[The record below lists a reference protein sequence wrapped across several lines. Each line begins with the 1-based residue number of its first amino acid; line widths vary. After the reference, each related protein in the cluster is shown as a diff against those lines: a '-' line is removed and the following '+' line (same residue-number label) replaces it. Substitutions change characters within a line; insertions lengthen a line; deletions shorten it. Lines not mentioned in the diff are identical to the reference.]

1 MIIVV
6 FFIILQKFWMKMKNV
21 YIETYGCQMNQ
32 ADSGIVAKVLKEN
45 DFNLV
50 STDKQADV
58 ILINTCAVRDNAE
71 KRIHNRVHDLQSLKK
86 KKPYLQIGIL
96 GCMAERL
103 KESLVKED
111 KVDIVAGP
119 DSYRKIAEL
128 IDNATKQY
136 KQKHDEESLRQS
148 IDVELSKE
156 ETYEDIIPIEL
167 NTDGIS
173 AFISIMRG
181 CENFCSYCVVPYTR
195 GRERSRSPQ
204 GIVEQAE
211 NLFLQGYK
219 DITLLGQNVNSYI
232 YEENGEKINFAKLIE
247 KVAQVNPLLRVRFAT
262 SHPKDIS
269 EELIDT
275 IAKYDNICKYIHLPV
290 QSGSNRMLEK
300 MNRKYT
306 VEDYKQKIE
315 MIRKKIPDCALS
327 TDVIAGFC
335 SETIEDHR
343 ATMDIMSWVGYDSA
357 YMFKYSERPGTL
369 ASKKYDDDVSESEKI
384 RRLNEI
390 IDLQRE
396 LSLQSNKKD
405 IGKTFEVLVEGVS
418 KRDENKYFGRTSQ
431 NKVVIFDKEETKKG
445 DYIKVKIDDCTS
457 ATLFGSIC
465 QKK

>member
-369 ASKKYDDDVSESEKI
+369 AAKKFDDDVSEEEKI

-390 IDLQRE
+390 IDLQRD
-396 LSLQSNKKD
+396 LSLQSNRKD
-405 IGKTFEVLVEGVS
+405 IGKTFEVLVEGMS

-431 NKVVIFDKEETKKG
+431 NKVVIFDRQDTKKG

-465 QKK
+465 

>member
-1 MIIVV
+1 
-6 FFIILQKFWMKMKNV
+6 MKNV

-45 DFNLV
+45 NFNLV
-50 STDKQADV
+50 STDKEADV

-71 KRIHNRVHDLQSLKK
+71 KRIYNRVHDLQSLKK

-103 KESLVKED
+103 KDSLVKED

-136 KQKHDEESLRQS
+136 MQKYDEESLRQRV
-148 IDVELSKE
+148 DVELSKE

-204 GIVEQAE
+204 SIVEQAE

-232 YEENGEKINFAKLIE
+232 YEENGERINFAKLIE

-335 SETIEDHR
+335 SETVEDHR

-369 ASKKYDDDVSESEKI
+369 AAKKFDDDVSEEEKI

-396 LSLQSNKKD
+396 LSLQSNRKD
-405 IGKTFEVLVEGVS
+405 IGKTFEVLVEGMS

-431 NKVVIFDKEETKKG
+431 NKVVIFDKQNTRKG

-465 QKK
+465 

>member
-45 DFNLV
+45 NFNLV
-50 STDKQADV
+50 STDKEADV

-103 KESLVKED
+103 KDSLVKED

-136 KQKHDEESLRQS
+136 MQKYDEESLRQRV
-148 IDVELSKE
+148 DVELSKE

-195 GRERSRSPQ
+195 GRERSRSYQ
-204 GIVEQAE
+204 SIVEQAE

-306 VEDYKQKIE
+306 VADYKQKIE

-369 ASKKYDDDVSESEKI
+369 AAKKFDDDVSEEEKI
-384 RRLNEI
+384 RRLNGI

-396 LSLQSNKKD
+396 LSLQSNRKD
-405 IGKTFEVLVEGVS
+405 IGKTFEVLVEGMS

-431 NKVVIFDKEETKKG
+431 NKVVIFDKQNTRKG

-465 QKK
+465 

>member
-45 DFNLV
+45 NFNLV

-103 KESLVKED
+103 KDSLVKED

-119 DSYRKIAEL
+119 DSYRKIADL

-136 KQKHDEESLRQS
+136 MQKYDEESLRQRV
-148 IDVELSKE
+148 DVELSKE

-195 GRERSRSPQ
+195 GRERSRSYQ
-204 GIVEQAE
+204 SIVEQAE

-315 MIRKKIPDCALS
+315 MIREKIPDCALS

-369 ASKKYDDDVSESEKI
+369 AAKKFDDDVSEEEKI

-396 LSLQSNKKD
+396 LSLQSNRKD
-405 IGKTFEVLVEGVS
+405 IGKTFEVLVEGMS

-431 NKVVIFDKEETKKG
+431 NKVVIFDKQNTKKG

-465 QKK
+465 

>member
-45 DFNLV
+45 NFNLV
-50 STDKQADV
+50 STDKEADV

-103 KESLVKED
+103 KDTLVKED

-232 YEENGEKINFAKLIE
+232 YEENGERINFAKLIE

-269 EELIDT
+269 GELIDT

-343 ATMDIMSWVGYDSA
+343 ATMDVMSWVGYDSA

-369 ASKKYDDDVSESEKI
+369 AAKKFDDDVSEEEKI

-390 IDLQRE
+390 IDLQRD
-396 LSLQSNKKD
+396 LSLQSNRKD
-405 IGKTFEVLVEGVS
+405 IGKTFEVLVEGMS

-431 NKVVIFDKEETKKG
+431 NKVVIFDRQDTKKG

-465 QKK
+465 

>member
-1 MIIVV
+1 
-6 FFIILQKFWMKMKNV
+6 MKNV

-45 DFNLV
+45 NFNLV
-50 STDKQADV
+50 STDKEADV

-103 KESLVKED
+103 KDSLVKED

-136 KQKHDEESLRQS
+136 MQKYDEESLRQRV
-148 IDVELSKE
+148 DVELSKE

-195 GRERSRSPQ
+195 GRERSRSYQ
-204 GIVEQAE
+204 SIVEQAE

-369 ASKKYDDDVSESEKI
+369 AAKKFDDDVSEEEKI

-396 LSLQSNKKD
+396 LSLQSNRKD
-405 IGKTFEVLVEGVS
+405 VGKTFEVLVEGMS

-431 NKVVIFDKEETKKG
+431 NKVVIFDRQDTKKG

-465 QKK
+465 

>member
-45 DFNLV
+45 NFNLV

-136 KQKHDEESLRQS
+136 MQKPDLKHFEQS

-195 GRERSRSPQ
+195 GRERSRSYQ
-204 GIVEQAE
+204 SIVEQAE

-315 MIRKKIPDCALS
+315 MIREKIPDCALS

-369 ASKKYDDDVSESEKI
+369 AAKKFDDDVSEEEKI

-396 LSLQSNKKD
+396 LSLQSNRKD
-405 IGKTFEVLVEGVS
+405 IGKTFEVLVEGMS

-431 NKVVIFDKEETKKG
+431 NKVVIFDRQDTKKG

-465 QKK
+465 

>member
-45 DFNLV
+45 NFNLV

-103 KESLVKED
+103 KDSLVKED

-136 KQKHDEESLRQS
+136 MQKYDEESLRQRV
-148 IDVELSKE
+148 DVELSKE

-195 GRERSRSPQ
+195 GRERSRSYQ
-204 GIVEQAE
+204 SIVEQAE

-369 ASKKYDDDVSESEKI
+369 AAKKFDDDVSEEEKI

-396 LSLQSNKKD
+396 LSLQSNRKD
-405 IGKTFEVLVEGVS
+405 IGKTFEVLVEGMS

-431 NKVVIFDKEETKKG
+431 NKVVIFDKQNTRKG

-465 QKK
+465 

>member
-1 MIIVV
+1 
-6 FFIILQKFWMKMKNV
+6 MKNV

-45 DFNLV
+45 NFNLV

-103 KESLVKED
+103 KDSLVKED

-119 DSYRKIAEL
+119 DSYRKIADL

-136 KQKHDEESLRQS
+136 MQKYDEESLRQRV
-148 IDVELSKE
+148 DVELSKE

-195 GRERSRSPQ
+195 GRERSRSYQ
-204 GIVEQAE
+204 SIVEQAE

-369 ASKKYDDDVSESEKI
+369 AAKKFDDDVSEEEKI

-396 LSLQSNKKD
+396 LSLQSNRKD
-405 IGKTFEVLVEGVS
+405 IGKTFEVLVEGMS

-431 NKVVIFDKEETKKG
+431 NKVVIFDKQNTRKG

-465 QKK
+465 

>member
-32 ADSGIVAKVLKEN
+32 ANSGIVAKVLKEN
-45 DFNLV
+45 NFNLV

-103 KESLVKED
+103 KDSLVKED

-119 DSYRKIAEL
+119 DSYRKIADL

-136 KQKHDEESLRQS
+136 MQKYDEESLRQRV
-148 IDVELSKE
+148 DVELSKE

-195 GRERSRSPQ
+195 GRERSRSYQ
-204 GIVEQAE
+204 SIVEQAE

-369 ASKKYDDDVSESEKI
+369 AAKKFDDDVSEEEKI

-396 LSLQSNKKD
+396 LSLQSNRKD
-405 IGKTFEVLVEGVS
+405 IGKTFEVLVEGMS

-431 NKVVIFDKEETKKG
+431 NKVVIFDKQNTRKG

-465 QKK
+465 

>member
-1 MIIVV
+1 
-6 FFIILQKFWMKMKNV
+6 MKNV

-45 DFNLV
+45 NFNLV
-50 STDKQADV
+50 STDKEADV

-103 KESLVKED
+103 KDSLVKED

-136 KQKHDEESLRQS
+136 KQKHDEESLRQRV
-148 IDVELSKE
+148 DVELSKE

-315 MIRKKIPDCALS
+315 MIREKIPDCALS

-369 ASKKYDDDVSESEKI
+369 AAKKFDDDVSEEEKI

-390 IDLQRE
+390 IDLQRD
-396 LSLQSNKKD
+396 LSLQSNRKD
-405 IGKTFEVLVEGVS
+405 IGKTFEVLVEGMS

-431 NKVVIFDKEETKKG
+431 NKVVIFDKQNTRKG

-465 QKK
+465 

>member
-1 MIIVV
+1 
-6 FFIILQKFWMKMKNV
+6 
-21 YIETYGCQMNQ
+21 MNQ

-45 DFNLV
+45 NFNLV
-50 STDKQADV
+50 STDKEADV

-103 KESLVKED
+103 KDSLVKED

-136 KQKHDEESLRQS
+136 MQKYDEESLRQS

-204 GIVEQAE
+204 SIVEQAE

-315 MIRKKIPDCALS
+315 IIREKIPDCALS

-369 ASKKYDDDVSESEKI
+369 AAKKFDDDVSEEEKI

-396 LSLQSNKKD
+396 LSLQSNRKD
-405 IGKTFEVLVEGVS
+405 IGKTFEVLVEGMS

-431 NKVVIFDKEETKKG
+431 NKVVIFDKQNTRKG
-445 DYIKVKIDDCTS
+445 DYMKVKIDDCTS

-465 QKK
+465 

>member
-1 MIIVV
+1 
-6 FFIILQKFWMKMKNV
+6 MKNV

-45 DFNLV
+45 NFNLV

-103 KESLVKED
+103 KDSLVKED

-204 GIVEQAE
+204 SIVEQAE

-315 MIRKKIPDCALS
+315 MIREKIPDCALS

-369 ASKKYDDDVSESEKI
+369 AAKKFDDDVSEEEKI

-396 LSLQSNKKD
+396 LSLQSNRKD
-405 IGKTFEVLVEGVS
+405 IGKTFEVLVEGMS

-431 NKVVIFDKEETKKG
+431 NKVVIFDKQNTRKG

-465 QKK
+465 

>member
-1 MIIVV
+1 
-6 FFIILQKFWMKMKNV
+6 
-21 YIETYGCQMNQ
+21 MNQ

-45 DFNLV
+45 NFNLV

-86 KKPYLQIGIL
+86 KKTYLQIGIL

-103 KESLVKED
+103 KDSLVKED

-136 KQKHDEESLRQS
+136 KQKHDEESLRQRV
-148 IDVELSKE
+148 DVELSKE

-315 MIRKKIPDCALS
+315 MIREKIPDCALS

-369 ASKKYDDDVSESEKI
+369 AAKKFDDDVSEEEKI

-390 IDLQRE
+390 IDLQRD
-396 LSLQSNKKD
+396 LSLQSNRKD
-405 IGKTFEVLVEGVS
+405 IGKTFEVLVEGMS

-431 NKVVIFDKEETKKG
+431 NKVVIFDRQDTKKG

-465 QKK
+465 

>member
-1 MIIVV
+1 
-6 FFIILQKFWMKMKNV
+6 
-21 YIETYGCQMNQ
+21 MNQ

-45 DFNLV
+45 NFNLV

-103 KESLVKED
+103 KDSLVKED

-128 IDNATKQY
+128 IDNAIKQY
-136 KQKHDEESLRQS
+136 MQKYDEESLRQS
-148 IDVELSKE
+148 IDVKLSKE

-195 GRERSRSPQ
+195 GRERSRSYQ
-204 GIVEQAE
+204 SIVEQAE

-315 MIRKKIPDCALS
+315 MIREKIPDCALS

-369 ASKKYDDDVSESEKI
+369 AAKKFDDDVSEEEKI

-396 LSLQSNKKD
+396 LSLQSNRKD
-405 IGKTFEVLVEGVS
+405 IGKTFEVLVEGMS

-431 NKVVIFDKEETKKG
+431 NKVVIFDKQNTRKG

-465 QKK
+465 

>member
-50 STDKQADV
+50 STDKEADV

-103 KESLVKED
+103 KDSLVKED

-136 KQKHDEESLRQS
+136 MQKYDEESLRQRV
-148 IDVELSKE
+148 DVELSKE
-156 ETYEDIIPIEL
+156 ETYEDIIPKEL

-232 YEENGEKINFAKLIE
+232 YEENGERINFAKLIE

-315 MIRKKIPDCALS
+315 MIREKIPDCALS

-343 ATMDIMSWVGYDSA
+343 ATMDVMSWVGYDSA

-369 ASKKYDDDVSESEKI
+369 AAKKFDDDVSEEEKI

-390 IDLQRE
+390 IDLQRD
-396 LSLQSNKKD
+396 LSLQSNRKD
-405 IGKTFEVLVEGVS
+405 IGKTFEVLVEGLS

-431 NKVVIFDKEETKKG
+431 NKVVIFDRQDTKKG

-465 QKK
+465 

>member
-1 MIIVV
+1 
-6 FFIILQKFWMKMKNV
+6 MKNV

-45 DFNLV
+45 NFNLV
-50 STDKQADV
+50 STDKEADV

-119 DSYRKIAEL
+119 DSYRKIADL

-136 KQKHDEESLRQS
+136 MQKYDEESLRQS

-204 GIVEQAE
+204 SIVEQAE

-232 YEENGEKINFAKLIE
+232 YEENGERINFAKLIE

-369 ASKKYDDDVSESEKI
+369 AAKKFDDDVSEEEKI

-396 LSLQSNKKD
+396 LSLQSNRKD
-405 IGKTFEVLVEGVS
+405 IGKTFEVLVEGMS

-431 NKVVIFDKEETKKG
+431 NKVVIFDRQDTKKG

-465 QKK
+465 

>member
-1 MIIVV
+1 
-6 FFIILQKFWMKMKNV
+6 MKNV

-45 DFNLV
+45 NFNLV
-50 STDKQADV
+50 STDKEADV

-103 KESLVKED
+103 KDTLVKED

-232 YEENGEKINFAKLIE
+232 YEENGERINFAKLIE

-269 EELIDT
+269 GELIDT

-343 ATMDIMSWVGYDSA
+343 ATMDVMSWVGYDSA

-369 ASKKYDDDVSESEKI
+369 AAKKFDDDVSEEEKI

-390 IDLQRE
+390 IDLQRD
-396 LSLQSNKKD
+396 LSLQSNRKD
-405 IGKTFEVLVEGVS
+405 IGKTFEVLVEGMS

-431 NKVVIFDKEETKKG
+431 NKVVIFDRQDTKKG

-465 QKK
+465 

>member
-1 MIIVV
+1 
-6 FFIILQKFWMKMKNV
+6 MKNV

-50 STDKQADV
+50 SSDKDADI

-86 KKPYLQIGIL
+86 KKPYLQIGVL

-119 DSYRKIAEL
+119 DSYRKIADLINADLEL
-128 IDNATKQY
+128 KIKQD
-136 KQKHDEESLRQS
+136 KPKERDLSS
-148 IDVELSKE
+148 SVDVELSKE

-195 GRERSRSPQ
+195 GRERSRSAES
-204 GIVEQAE
+204 IVEQAK

-219 DITLLGQNVNSYI
+219 DITLLGQNVNSYRFV
-232 YEENGEKINFAKLIE
+232 EKDGTEINFAKLISM
-247 KVAQVNPLLRVRFAT
+247 VAQINTKLRVRFAT

-269 EELIDT
+269 EELVDA
-275 IAKYDNICKYIHLPV
+275 IAQYDNICKYIHLPV

-306 VEDYKQKIE
+306 AEDYRKKIE

-335 SETIEDHR
+335 SETLEDHK
-343 ATMDIMSWVGYDSA
+343 ATLDMMTWVGYDSA

-369 ASKKYDDDVSESEKI
+369 ASKKYEDDISEEEKI

-405 IGKTFEVLVEGVS
+405 VSKTFEVLVEGAS

-431 NKVVIFDKEETKKG
+431 NKVVIFDKGNTKKG
-445 DYIKVKIDDCTS
+445 DYINVKIEDCTS

-465 QKK
+465 

>member
-45 DFNLV
+45 NFNLV
-50 STDKQADV
+50 STDKEADV

-103 KESLVKED
+103 KDSLVKED

-136 KQKHDEESLRQS
+136 KQKHDEESLRQRV
-148 IDVELSKE
+148 DVELSKE

-195 GRERSRSPQ
+195 GRERSRSYQ
-204 GIVEQAE
+204 SIVEQAE

-232 YEENGEKINFAKLIE
+232 YEENGKKINFAKLIE

-369 ASKKYDDDVSESEKI
+369 AAKKFDDDVSEEEKI

-390 IDLQRE
+390 IDLQRD
-396 LSLQSNKKD
+396 LSLQSNRKD
-405 IGKTFEVLVEGVS
+405 IGKTFEVLVEGMS

-431 NKVVIFDKEETKKG
+431 NKVVIFDKQNTRKG

-465 QKK
+465 

>member
-1 MIIVV
+1 
-6 FFIILQKFWMKMKNV
+6 
-21 YIETYGCQMNQ
+21 MNQ

-45 DFNLV
+45 NFNLV
-50 STDKQADV
+50 STDKEADV

-103 KESLVKED
+103 KDSLVKED

-119 DSYRKIAEL
+119 DSYRKIADL

-136 KQKHDEESLRQS
+136 MQKYDEESLRQRV
-148 IDVELSKE
+148 DVELSKE

-195 GRERSRSPQ
+195 GRERSRSYQ
-204 GIVEQAE
+204 SIVEQAE

-369 ASKKYDDDVSESEKI
+369 AAKKFDDDVSEEEKI

-396 LSLQSNKKD
+396 LSLQSNRKD
-405 IGKTFEVLVEGVS
+405 VGKTFEVLVEGMS

-431 NKVVIFDKEETKKG
+431 NKVVIFDRQDTKKG

-465 QKK
+465 

>member
-45 DFNLV
+45 NFNLV

-103 KESLVKED
+103 KDSLVKED

-136 KQKHDEESLRQS
+136 KQKYDEESLRKS

-195 GRERSRSPQ
+195 GRERSRSYQ
-204 GIVEQAE
+204 SIVEQAE

-232 YEENGEKINFAKLIE
+232 YEENGENINFAKLIE

-306 VEDYKQKIE
+306 VEDYKHKIE
-315 MIRKKIPDCALS
+315 MIREKIPDCALS

-335 SETIEDHR
+335 SETVEDHR

-369 ASKKYDDDVSESEKI
+369 AAKKFDDDVSEEEKI

-396 LSLQSNKKD
+396 LSLQSNRKD
-405 IGKTFEVLVEGVS
+405 IGKTFEVLVEGMS

-431 NKVVIFDKEETKKG
+431 NKVVIFDKQNTRKG

-465 QKK
+465 

>member
-1 MIIVV
+1 
-6 FFIILQKFWMKMKNV
+6 MKNV

-405 IGKTFEVLVEGVS
+405 IGKTFEVLVEGMS

-431 NKVVIFDKEETKKG
+431 NKVVIFDKQNTRKG

-465 QKK
+465 

>member
-1 MIIVV
+1 
-6 FFIILQKFWMKMKNV
+6 MKNV

-45 DFNLV
+45 NFNLV

-103 KESLVKED
+103 KDSLVKED

-136 KQKHDEESLRQS
+136 MQKYDEESLRQS

-315 MIRKKIPDCALS
+315 MIREKIPDCALS

-369 ASKKYDDDVSESEKI
+369 AAKKFDDDVSEEEKI

-396 LSLQSNKKD
+396 LSLQSNRKD
-405 IGKTFEVLVEGVS
+405 IGKTFEVLVEGMS

-431 NKVVIFDKEETKKG
+431 NKVVIFDRQDTKKG

-465 QKK
+465 

>member
-6 FFIILQKFWMKMKNV
+6 FFIILQKFWMRMKNV

-45 DFNLV
+45 NFNLV

-195 GRERSRSPQ
+195 GRERSRSYQ
-204 GIVEQAE
+204 SIVEQAE

-232 YEENGEKINFAKLIE
+232 YEENGERINFAKLIE

-315 MIRKKIPDCALS
+315 MIREKIPDCALS

-369 ASKKYDDDVSESEKI
+369 AAKKFDDDVSEEEKI

-396 LSLQSNKKD
+396 LSLQSNRKD
-405 IGKTFEVLVEGVS
+405 IGKTFEVLVEGMS

-431 NKVVIFDKEETKKG
+431 NKVVIFDKQNTRKG

-465 QKK
+465 